1 MCVCVYLT
9 GAGNSSDSHV
19 YDHPGSLQLDT
30 GSPRGLQ
37 EEAVEE
43 EEDEEEGEQSHSGT
57 DEDTDQKASQPSS
70 LQISHSAPSFLS

>member
-1 MCVCVYLT
+1 MCVCVYVT
-9 GAGNSSDSHV
+9 GAGNSSGSHV
-19 YDHPGSLQLDT
+19 CDHPGSLQLDT

-57 DEDTDQKASQPSS
+57 DEDGDQKARQPNS
-70 LQISHSAPSFLS
+70 LQISHSAPSFFS